1 MRAFSILAEFSRPDK
16 QKTKYPA
23 KKETRK
29 KERKKDQLILSVTR
43 KHCLLKMSGGE
54 KSAILKFQLRS
65 MGKI

>member
-1 MRAFSILAEFSRPDK
+1 MRAFSILAEFSHPDK

-23 KKETRK
+23 KKK
-29 KERKKDQLILSVTR
+29 KKVRKKDQLILSVTR